1 MLLGPPGAGKGTQAK
16 RLAEAARVP
25 HVASGDLFRK
35 NQDSGTALGKLAKSY
50 MEKGELVPDEVV
62 IQMVLDRIQE
72 PDARE
77 GYILDGFPRTLEQ
90 AKALDTALA
99 TEGATIDCAPLM
111 EVETEELVQ
120 RLSGRWVCSRCQTPY
135 HEQMA
140 PPKQPGICDV
150 CGGELYQ
157 RPDDRQEAVRRRL
170 AVYEEQTAPLIDYY
184 DQQGKLRRINGQQ
197 AIDQVTADLLQT
209 VQE

>member
-1 MLLGPPGAGKGTQAK
+1 VLLGPPGAGKGTQAK
-16 RLAEAARVP
+16 RLAEAAGVP
-25 HVASGDLFRK
+25 HVASGDLFRRH
-35 NQDSGTALGKLAKSY
+35 QDSGTALGTLAKSY
-50 MEKGELVPDEVV
+50 MEKGELVPDELV

-90 AKALDTALA
+90 ARALDMALA
-99 TEGATIDCAPLM
+99 KEGATIDRAPLM
-111 EVETEELVQ
+111 EVGTEELVR

-157 RPDDRQEAVRRRL
+157 RQDDRQEAVRRRL
-170 AVYEEQTAPLIDYY
+170 AVYEQQTAPLVDYY
-184 DQQGKLRRINGQQ
+184 GRQGKLRRVNGQQ
-197 AIDQVTADLLQT
+197 AIDQVTADLLRT